1 MKGTGTFQV
10 TAREGTR
17 SAWDMEG
24 HGRDFPSLGR
34 TQRGQDVEGT
44 WKGQGHLRP

>member
-34 TQRGQDVEGT
+34 MQRGQDVEGT